1 MKLKGTAISLTDFQ
15 LRVIVSQNRQAFGLT
30 QYFATASASASPF
43 RESLGVIRSHPVEQQ
58 LYARNPP
65 RTASTHEFAHSD
77 CSAQH
82 DPALTRFKRPSTIS
96 TAVVGRLE
104 RKIVAAMPANPFRQ
118 KPDCGCFL
126 HRQLTRTH
134 VPKKISCSA
143 AGFSSADML
152 KIVAKNLGATDH
164 IGVPLG
170 RIVLVGA
177 SGHRKAP
184 VGAGSVFL
192 SATLSL
198 TA

>member
-77 CSAQH
+77 CSA
-82 DPALTRFKRPSTIS
+82 RPRTH
-96 TAVVGRLE
+96 AVQEAVNYIYCRRGAFGKE
-104 RKIVAAMPANPFRQ
+104 NFHQ
-118 KPDCGCFL
+118 KDCGCFL

-134 VPKKISCSA
+134 VPKKISSSA
-143 AGFSSADML
+143 AGFSSLDML

-164 IGVPLG
+164 IGIPLE